1 MTEPVPYSGI
11 STASNK
17 TYITEDSSLVLET
30 LEDGRHHH
38 YLIPSQVASSFPHIT
53 AGIIIITLYQTII
66 CTFAGI
72 ITLNIKGIIIISS
85 YHHRYHNRYLIPPL
99 V

>member
-1 MTEPVPYSGI
+1 MTLTSSGS

-38 YLIPSQVASSFPHIT
+38 YLIPSQVTT
-53 AGIIIITLYQTII
+53 ADRSVLCTEATFLVTIGSDLNW
-66 CTFAGI
+66 TF
-72 ITLNIKGIIIISS
+72 NKDC
-85 YHHRYHNRYLIPPL
+85 P
-99 V
+99 